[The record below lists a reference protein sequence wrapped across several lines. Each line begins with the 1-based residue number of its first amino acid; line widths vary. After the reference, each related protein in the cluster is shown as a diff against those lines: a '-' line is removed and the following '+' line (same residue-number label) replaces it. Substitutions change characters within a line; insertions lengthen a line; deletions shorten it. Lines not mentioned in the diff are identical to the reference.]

1 MQETQVWSLAQEDP
15 LKKGMAIYSSNA
27 CLENSMNRGAG
38 QATVHEVTKSRT
50 QLNNWYFHFHHV
62 QKHWTVRFEGT
73 PLWPTLG
80 AHPVATVQSWAM
92 IFLVSTAVI
101 GRSNEQMQAFK
112 PQGLLP
118 KGLLPTR
125 LFAHLVGSSHSW
137 AQCCY
142 SQGSPVSDNES
153 VRV

>member
-1 MQETQVWSLAQEDP
+1 
-15 LKKGMAIYSSNA
+15 
-27 CLENSMNRGAG
+27 
-38 QATVHEVTKSRT
+38 
-50 QLNNWYFHFHHV
+50 
-62 QKHWTVRFEGT
+62 
-73 PLWPTLG
+73 
-80 AHPVATVQSWAM
+80 
-92 IFLVSTAVI
+92 
-101 GRSNEQMQAFK
+101 MQAFK

-153 VRV
+153 VRVSPSADSRVLTQWWWVQVVLAYPLHIQDS